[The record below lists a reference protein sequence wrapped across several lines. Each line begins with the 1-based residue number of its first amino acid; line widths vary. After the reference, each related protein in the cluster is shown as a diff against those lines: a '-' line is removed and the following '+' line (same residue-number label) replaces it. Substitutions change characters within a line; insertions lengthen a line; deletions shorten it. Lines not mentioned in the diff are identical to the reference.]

1 MESIICCRWNAL
13 AQCYYLGE
21 KMSAKTKTIG
31 TGRIAVVGDRE
42 LVIGYRLLGID
53 DTYIP
58 AEEEA
63 ADVMQKLFY
72 SNEFGLIVASQS
84 VRDALSPAFRAKV
97 EASIEPLVIFMPSLG
112 EGVKEES
119 ISDLAR
125 RVLGVDI
132 KMGE

>member
-1 MESIICCRWNAL
+1 MP
-13 AQCYYLGE
+13 
-21 KMSAKTKTIG
+21 AKTKTIG

-53 DTYIP
+53 DTYI
-58 AEEEA
+58 AVEGEA
-63 ADVMQKLFY
+63 ADIMQKLFY
-72 SNEFGLIVASQS
+72 SDEFGLIVASQS
-84 VRDALSPAFRAKV
+84 VRHELSPAFRAKV
-97 EASIEPLVIFMPSLG
+97 EASIEPLVVFMPSLG

-132 KMGE
+132 KIGE

>member
-1 MESIICCRWNAL
+1 M
-13 AQCYYLGE
+13 GE
-21 KMSAKTKTIG
+21 KVPTKTKTIG

-53 DTYIP
+53 DTFI
-58 AEEEA
+58 ATEEA

-84 VRDALSPAFRAKV
+84 VRDALSPAFRVKV
-97 EASIEPLVIFMPSLG
+97 EASIEPLVIFMPSLR

>member
-1 MESIICCRWNAL
+1 M
-13 AQCYYLGE
+13 GE
-21 KMSAKTKTIG
+21 KMAAKPKTIG

-53 DTYIP
+53 DTHIT
-58 AEEEA
+58 AKEDA
-63 ADVMQKLFY
+63 AQIMQKLFY

-84 VRDALSPAFRAKV
+84 VREALSLAFRAKV

-132 KMGE
+132 KMSE

>member
-1 MESIICCRWNAL
+1 MP
-13 AQCYYLGE
+13 
-21 KMSAKTKTIG
+21 AKQKTIG
-31 TGRIAVVGDRE
+31 TGMIAVVGDRE

-53 DTYIP
+53 DTFI
-58 AEEEA
+58 ATEEA
-63 ADVMQKLFY
+63 VDVMQKLFY

>member
-1 MESIICCRWNAL
+1 M
-13 AQCYYLGE
+13 
-21 KMSAKTKTIG
+21 
-31 TGRIAVVGDRE
+31 VGDRE

-53 DTYIP
+53 DTYIVV
-58 AEEEA
+58 EEET

-84 VRDALSPAFRAKV
+84 VRHALSPAFRAKV
-97 EASIEPLVIFMPSLG
+97 EASIEPLVVFMPSLG

-132 KMGE
+132 KIGE

>member
-1 MESIICCRWNAL
+1 MA
-13 AQCYYLGE
+13 
-21 KMSAKTKTIG
+21 AKPKIIG

-53 DTYIP
+53 DTYI
-58 AEEEA
+58 AEGEEA
-63 ADVMQKLFY
+63 FQVMQKLFY

-84 VRDALSPAFRAKV
+84 VRDALSTTFRAKV

>member
-1 MESIICCRWNAL
+1 MP
-13 AQCYYLGE
+13 
-21 KMSAKTKTIG
+21 AKPKTIG

-53 DTYIP
+53 DTFI
-58 AEEEA
+58 ASEEEA
-63 ADVMQKLFY
+63 AQVMQKLFY

-84 VRDALSPAFRAKV
+84 VRTTLSPAFRVKV
-97 EASIEPLVIFMPSLG
+97 EASIEPLVIFMPSLQ
-112 EGVKEES
+112 EGIKEES

-132 KMGE
+132 KMG

>member
-1 MESIICCRWNAL
+1 MP
-13 AQCYYLGE
+13 
-21 KMSAKTKTIG
+21 AKPKTIG

-42 LVIGYRLLGID
+42 LVIGYSLLGID
-53 DTYIP
+53 DTYIV
-58 AEEEA
+58 AGEEA
-63 ADVMQKLFY
+63 AQVMQKLFY

-84 VRDALSPAFRAKV
+84 VRDALSPAFRVKV
-97 EASIEPLVIFMPSLG
+97 EASIEPLVIFMPSLR

>member
-1 MESIICCRWNAL
+1 MP
-13 AQCYYLGE
+13 
-21 KMSAKTKTIG
+21 AKTKTIG

-53 DTYIP
+53 DTYI
-58 AEEEA
+58 AVEEET

-84 VRDALSPAFRAKV
+84 VRHELSPAFRAKV
-97 EASIEPLVIFMPSLG
+97 EASIEPLVVFMPSLG

-132 KMGE
+132 KIGE

>member
-1 MESIICCRWNAL
+1 M
-13 AQCYYLGE
+13 
-21 KMSAKTKTIG
+21 
-31 TGRIAVVGDRE
+31 VGDRE

-53 DTYIP
+53 DTYI
-58 AEEEA
+58 AAGEEA
-63 ADVMQKLFY
+63 VQVMQKLFY
-72 SNEFGLIVASQS
+72 SNDFGLIVASQS

-97 EASIEPLVIFMPSLG
+97 EASIEPLVIFMPSLR
-112 EGVKEES
+112 EGIKEES

>member
-1 MESIICCRWNAL
+1 VPI
-13 AQCYYLGE
+13 
-21 KMSAKTKTIG
+21 KTKTIG

-53 DTYIP
+53 DTFI
-58 AEEEA
+58 ATEEA
-63 ADVMQKLFY
+63 TDVMQKLFY

-84 VRDALSPAFRAKV
+84 VRHALSPAFRAKV